1 VKVDSTRFGTFEI
14 PDDHVLTLQNGLLGF
29 EDRTQW
35 VMLDHDLEDSPFKWL
50 QSREDPDLAFIII
63 EPSNVVSDYQVEI
76 SQDTMKSLELTSLD
90 EAVVFV
96 LVTVPADP
104 TKVTAN
110 LLGPVVVNSG
120 KRKGLQLVL
129 NNENYSVCYPL
140 LADSST
146 DPSSSSTP

>member
-1 VKVDSTRFGTFEI
+1 MKVNSKRFGTLEI
-14 PDDHVLTLQNGLLGF
+14 PDDQVLTLQKGLLGF

-35 VMLDHDLEDSPFKWL
+35 VMLDHDMEDSPFKWL

-76 SQDTMKSLELTSLD
+76 PQDIMESLELSSLD

-110 LLGPVVVNSG
+110 LLGPVVVNVG

-129 NNENYSVCYPL
+129 NNENYSVCHPL
-140 LADSST
+140 LADQTS
-146 DPSSSSTP
+146 DPSSSTP

>member
-1 VKVDSTRFGTFEI
+1 MKINSTRFGTIEI
-14 PDDHVLTLQNGLLGF
+14 PDDHVLTLQKGLLGF

-35 VMLDHDLEDSPFKWL
+35 VMLDHDIEDSPFKWL
-50 QSREDPDLAFIII
+50 QSQEDPDLAFIII

-76 SQDTMKSLELTSLD
+76 PKDIMESLELTSLD

-96 LVTVPADP
+96 LVTIPADP

-110 LLGPVVVNSG
+110 LLGPVVVNVG

-129 NNENYSVCYPL
+129 NNENYSVCHPL
-140 LADSST
+140 LADQTSG
-146 DPSSSSTP
+146 PSSPSTP